1 LRLYRHADRCHAPV
15 GRLAELSVTLG
26 TEVKPGAVEAVAFF
40 VPTDGGRPDELATD
54 RATLDACGVAGK
66 VGWAMARAAG
76 RRPSGPGR
84 CRVGAAGAVSA
95 TDLGRP
101 SSRSHRHGQLTGGGT
116 TMPLSTE
123 QLEQVKGAAV
133 TTSDGQQVGVVEG
146 IYLDETSG
154 QPEWALVNTPWIG
167 KRDTFV
173 PLREA
178 TFEGGTLSVPY
189 SREQL
194 QGAPMIDPDGAL
206 DDWEEA
212 KLYSHYGIPHP
223 GKAGLRMTRYYD
235 LFPNRRQWHP
245 SPLHDRMHKEQ
256 GAEQ

>member
-1 LRLYRHADRCHAPV
+1 LVEAVAGTRIDVTPSV
-15 GRLAELSVTLG
+15 GRLAELAVTLG
-26 TEVKPGAVEAVAFF
+26 TEVKPGADQAVQ
-40 VPTDGGRPDELATD
+40 VVV
-54 RATLDACGVAGK
+54 GVGE
-66 VGWAMARAAG
+66 
-76 RRPSGPGR
+76 
-84 CRVGAAGAVSA
+84 AGAVSA

-101 SSRSHRHGQLTGGGT
+101 SSRSHRHGHLTGGGT
-116 TMPLSTE
+116 TMSLSTE
-123 QLEQVKGAAV
+123 QLEQVKGAEV

-154 QPEWALVNTPWIG
+154 QPEWALVNTPWVG

-189 SREQL
+189 RQEQL

-206 DDWEEA
+206 EDWEEA

-245 SPLHDRMHKEQ
+245 SPLQDRMHKEEGGQ
-256 GAEQ
+256 Q